1 METLINAGQLLYI
14 DLFSKFSDW
23 ITSELPITE
32 EPPLTWKEV
41 PKKAEVFSVFSEEN
55 LEKLFDKIEAFSQ
68 TKGKTWVF
76 IDNLNM
82 FVNSFES
89 SKMSMSFINSF
100 LELLKMKNKN
110 FNLLI
115 LGTIDDEN
123 PMNLKLIQLLE
134 LSANIVIEIQQN
146 PSGFSQDIDGNV
158 MFF

>member
-1 METLINAGQLLYI
+1 MEII
-14 DLFSKFSDW
+14 LFKIKF
-23 ITSELPITE
+23 
-32 EPPLTWKEV
+32 
-41 PKKAEVFSVFSEEN
+41 
-55 LEKLFDKIEAFSQ
+55 FDKIEAFSQ